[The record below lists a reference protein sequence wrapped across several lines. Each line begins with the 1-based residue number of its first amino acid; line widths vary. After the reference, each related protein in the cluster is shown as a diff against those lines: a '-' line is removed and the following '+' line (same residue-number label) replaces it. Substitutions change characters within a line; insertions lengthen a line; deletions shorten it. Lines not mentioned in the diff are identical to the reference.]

1 MKRRACH
8 VFSPFL
14 PSKMIVNI
22 TGDQF
27 GFLRFWGFRVLG
39 HFWLFLAIFA
49 DFEGFV
55 GDWGVLGVQ
64 VTYIITRGIKLV
76 VGTFTEGV

>member
-1 MKRRACH
+1 MLIYISQGMRK
-8 VFSPFL
+8 
-14 PSKMIVNI
+14 
-22 TGDQF
+22 DQF

-55 GDWGVLGVQ
+55 GDWGVLGVL
-64 VTYIITRGIKLV
+64 VTYMINRGINWLWGGSLKGLR
-76 VGTFTEGV
+76 GV